1 MHPVCL
7 TIGDRVIYWY
17 GILMAL
23 AFLAGILT
31 WWRLGWREGRDAA
44 WASDLAFWAMLAGIV
59 GARIAYI
66 VSDWSYFWAHPLQIL
81 RVDRGGLIFYGGF
94 LGTILMVLFLARM
107 RKESAL
113 GLGDLMVTAL
123 PLGHMLGRIGC
134 FFNGCCFGK
143 PLPGAL
149 GIQFPAD
156 SPAWWEHTEA
166 GLITSEARWSLPVH
180 AVQLYEA
187 ALNFILFFVLVYCYP
202 RRKRT
207 GDIVALYLMIY
218 PPIRFFLE
226 FLRGDQRAQWGQLT
240 VAQDLSLVFFLAGL
254 ILWVARRPPVAKA
267 NSSPKNNAYTPL
279 NC

>member
-1 MHPVCL
+1 MHPVCM

-31 WWRLGWREGRDAA
+31 WWRLGRREGRDAA

-59 GARIAYI
+59 GARFAYI
-66 VSDWSYFWAHPLQIL
+66 VSDWSYFWAHPLQIW

-156 SPAWWEHTEA
+156 SPAWWAHTEA

-187 ALNFILFFVLVYCYP
+187 VLNFILFFVLVYCYP

-226 FLRGDQRAQWGQLT
+226 FLRGDQRAQWGHLT
-240 VAQDLSLVFFLAGL
+240 VAQDLSLIFFLAGL
-254 ILWVARRPPVAKA
+254 ILWFARRPSVVKSD
-267 NSSPKNNAYTPL
+267 SSSEKQCTYCP
-279 NC
+279 